1 MGWAGEQASAVVQ
14 GCAGVCGDGVDA
26 GAGQG
31 DGGARASGRSARASA
46 SSNRGVR
53 LLGSDVSSAG
63 RLFYR
68 AGAGASLKPRE
79 VRTYVPA

>member
-1 MGWAGEQASAVVQ
+1 MEIHGLAGEQASAVVQ

-31 DGGARASGRSARASA
+31 DGGARASGKIREGVGFF
-46 SSNRGVR
+46 NRGVR

-63 RLFYR
+63 PPLLPRR
-68 AGAGASLKPRE
+68 RRRIAEAS
-79 VRTYVPA
+79 